1 MVPTVAHAE
10 RPATVLV
17 VDDEP
22 RNVRCVSRILK
33 RVGFVVHEALAVDA
47 ALCTLASAS
56 IDLVITDYRMPDGG
70 GEALIAWLRRE
81 QPHVAIIC
89 ATGYADADVPVPVLA
104 KPFESRE
111 LVDLVACVL
120 RP

>member
-1 MVPTVAHAE
+1 MEGA
-10 RPATVLV
+10 ATVLV

-33 RVGFVVHEALAVDA
+33 GVGYRVFEALAVEDA
-47 ALCTLASAS
+47 LRTLASS
-56 IDLVITDYRMPDGG
+56 RIDLVVTDYRMPDGG
-70 GEALIAWLRRE
+70 GSALIAWLQRE

-89 ATGYADADVPVPVLA
+89 ATGYADAELTVPVLT
-104 KPFESRE
+104 KPFGSRE
-111 LVDLVACVL
+111 LVELVTCVL